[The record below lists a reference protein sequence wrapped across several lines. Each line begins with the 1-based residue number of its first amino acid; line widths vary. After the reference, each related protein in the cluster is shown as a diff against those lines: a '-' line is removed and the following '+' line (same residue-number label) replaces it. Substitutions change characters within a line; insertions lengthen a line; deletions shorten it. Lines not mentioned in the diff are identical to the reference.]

1 MADVQSLSS
10 KHYIRTFSNTV
21 SLPYIFSCV
30 WTIISCV
37 FFVLFFACLIIFCC
51 KMSILNNIMWQLWK
65 SDSFPSQS
73 LLLQYVYLVTFLNEF
88 SEVYVL
94 FCVWSLK
101 YLHHQRGVLLKCSF
115 PNLKFYHTV
124 HTIYPIQFSHT
135 DLCLRGEDQQ
145 CILLKKKGL
154 KSGCLGLKSCSG
166 TCQLVSA
173 SIMIN
178 NDTVKVRCLKQC
190 LAQYK

>member
-1 MADVQSLSS
+1 MADAQSLSS
-10 KHYIRTFSNTV
+10 KHHIRTFSNTV

-30 WTIISCV
+30 WTIISW
-37 FFVLFFACLIIFCC
+37 FFFFFACLIIFCC

-73 LLLQYVYLVTFLNEF
+73 LLQYVYLVTFLNEF

-154 KSGCLGLKSCSG
+154 KSRLPGFKVLFWHLLADICF
-166 TCQLVSA
+166 
-173 SIMIN
+173 N
-178 NDTVKVRCLKQC
+178 ND
-190 LAQYK
+190 